1 MQARL
6 LGVQGIK
13 FTNDKGEEVN
23 GMNIHVAFNDENVE
37 GLKTEKFFLKSSIS
51 LPKDTKINDMLEI
64 SFNYK
69 GKIEMIQKA

>member
-1 MQARL
+1 MQCRL

>member
-13 FTNDKGEEVN
+13 FTNDKGEDVN
-23 GMNIHVAFNDENVE
+23 GMNIHVAFTDDNVE
-37 GLKTEKFFLKSSIS
+37 GFKTEKFFLKSSIS

-69 GKIEMIQKA
+69 GKIEAVQKA

>member
-69 GKIEMIQKA
+69 GKIEMVQKA

>member
-69 GKIEMIQKA
+69 GKIEMIKKA